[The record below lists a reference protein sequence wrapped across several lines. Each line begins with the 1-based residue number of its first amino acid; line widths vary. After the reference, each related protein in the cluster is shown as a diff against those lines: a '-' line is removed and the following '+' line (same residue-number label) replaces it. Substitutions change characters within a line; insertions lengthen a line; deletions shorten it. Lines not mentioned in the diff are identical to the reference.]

1 MTELVLNRGRDDDRR
16 EADRRRLDLCAWPS
30 PAITSKSKKVIQK
43 IEATIGFWTK
53 SLVEPGSKSCCIGIP
68 QTYPSLQI
76 HQILERYM
84 REIFRSIF

>member
-53 SLVEPGSKSCCIGIP
+53 SLV
-68 QTYPSLQI
+68 
-76 HQILERYM
+76 
-84 REIFRSIF
+84 